1 MNTIKQA
8 TFADT
13 MSLILPVEQHI
24 LSLIFV
30 LAV

>member
-13 MSLILPVEQHI
+13 MSLILPVEPHI
-24 LSLIFV
+24 LFLF
-30 LAV
+30 LH